1 MSAVTGRV
9 AYLLGPERIE
19 WRQDAVPEPGPGEVL
34 LRVGAAV
41 TCGTDLKVFRQGGH
55 ARMLRPPNPFGHEVA
70 GTIAALGA
78 QVIGWRAG
86 DRVAVANSASCGACP
101 PCREGRENLCEDLRY
116 LNGAFAEWLLLPRR
130 FVERSLH
137 RCPEGLSFAIAALA
151 EPLACVLHGSE
162 LCALPA
168 GHRALVLGAGPIGL
182 LWTGVLAAA
191 GHHVVLGDPNPERLD
206 IGRRF
211 GAAQTVRVERH
222 RADSAG
228 GGRSAN
234 GAGNTRRETS
244 PWGGGFD
251 AAIDCT
257 ASAAGFDSCATAL
270 RAGGLACVFAG
281 PPAETR
287 VGLDLHDL
295 HYREIQVRGVYHY
308 RPSDYVRA
316 LDLLAQARLPAD
328 LLISERLP
336 LDQLETALR
345 RMMAR
350 TALKVALIPG

>member
-1 MSAVTGRV
+1 MTAAATGRV
-9 AYLLGPERIE
+9 AYLLGAERLE
-19 WRQDAVPEPGPGEVL
+19 WRQVSVPEPGPCEVL

-41 TCGTDLKVFRQGGH
+41 TCGTDVKVFRQGGH

-78 QVIGWRAG
+78 EVAGWRPG
-86 DRVAVANSASCGACP
+86 DRVAVANSAPCGACP
-101 PCREGRENLCEDLRY
+101 ACRDDRENLCADLQY

-137 RCPEGLSFAIAALA
+137 RCPDGLPFAVAALA

-162 LCALPA
+162 LCALPPA
-168 GHRALVLGAGPIGL
+168 RRTLVLGAGPIGL

-191 GHHVVLGDPNPERLD
+191 GHHVVLGDPNPERLE

-211 GAAQTVRVERH
+211 GAAETVRVERH
-222 RADSAG
+222 GSDHATRAV
-228 GGRSAN
+228 
-234 GAGNTRRETS
+234 RRETF
-244 PWGGGFD
+244 PPGAGFD

-257 ASAAGFDSCATAL
+257 ASAAGFDSCVTAL
-270 RAGGLACVFAG
+270 RPGGLACAFAG

-287 VGLDLHDL
+287 VALDIHDL

-316 LDLLAQARLPAD
+316 LDLLARDGLPAE

-336 LDQLETALR
+336 LAQLETALR